1 MVYDVIIVGS
11 GCSGLPAAYN
21 LLSKGFRVAVVEQ
34 GDELGDLLPLNQGGE
49 ISRFTSLSSC
59 PASVESSSSYDID
72 TSDSDIDPALFHGV
86 GGSSL
91 IFSAQYPRFHQ
102 SDFSTFSTDGVGV
115 DWPIDYK
122 SILPYFQLNDQL
134 TGVAGLLGDPFY
146 PDILG
151 PLLPPV
157 PLGPLGETLKSG
169 FQKLGWHHWPAYAA
183 INTIPYKN
191 RPADNYL
198 RPTNLGDTTG
208 SKGSVDNVYL
218 PLCKSLGLDLFSNT
232 KAFKLQSDDDQIIGL
247 LVINPDRSTQVLKA
261 HKYILC
267 AGALGTPRLL
277 FNSSSSTSSFG
288 LANSSGL
295 VGRNLM
301 LHPLGYAEGYFHQ
314 NLSSNYGPQ
323 GCCLI
328 SQEFYRTDSSRGFAR
343 GYTIQSLRGPLPIEA
358 ALNLY
363 RRKLLKLGPQFWDHF
378 SLYYNHSAHLT
389 VICEDLPEYTNY
401 IAPDFVNLDSDGMCS
416 LKVTYSLSDNSRKML
431 SHGVNKSA
439 AYFLSLVPSR
449 LLGMDLFVRQVGIL
463 WELV

>member
-59 PASVESSSSYDID
+59 PASVESASSYDID

-115 DWPIDYK
+115 DWPIDYN

-191 RPADNYL
+191 RPADNF
-198 RPTNLGDTTG
+198 T
-208 SKGSVDNVYL
+208 
-218 PLCKSLGLDLFSNT
+218 SNNG
-232 KAFKLQSDDDQIIGL
+232 KK
-247 LVINPDRSTQVLKA
+247 
-261 HKYILC
+261 C
-267 AGALGTPRLL
+267 
-277 FNSSSSTSSFG
+277 
-288 LANSSGL
+288 
-295 VGRNLM
+295 
-301 LHPLGYAEGYFHQ
+301 
-314 NLSSNYGPQ
+314 
-323 GCCLI
+323 
-328 SQEFYRTDSSRGFAR
+328 
-343 GYTIQSLRGPLPIEA
+343 
-358 ALNLY
+358 
-363 RRKLLKLGPQFWDHF
+363 
-378 SLYYNHSAHLT
+378 
-389 VICEDLPEYTNY
+389 
-401 IAPDFVNLDSDGMCS
+401 
-416 LKVTYSLSDNSRKML
+416 
-431 SHGVNKSA
+431 
-439 AYFLSLVPSR
+439 
-449 LLGMDLFVRQVGIL
+449 
-463 WELV
+463 